1 MTRSP
6 HPSRSC
12 RIGING
18 FGRIGRNVLRASLLR
33 DDVEV
38 VAINHTCATAEDVA
52 YLIKFD
58 STHGPLMKY
67 ASNSAI
73 SALPNGNLSVNGRVI
88 HLMSERDLMKLD
100 WRPYGAE
107 YVAECTG
114 KFRSTATAQ
123 AHVVHGG
130 AKRVLISAPSP
141 DAPSMVYRVN
151 SEEYVAHRETSETV
165 VFSCASCT
173 TNCLA
178 PLLKVL
184 DNAFGIEQGL
194 MTTVHASTQ
203 SQHVL
208 DGYSAKDRRSGR
220 SAIGNIIPTTT
231 GASKAIR
238 AVLPHLAGKINGISV
253 RVPTTNVSMI
263 DLVVQTKTA
272 TTLQDMLGTFRQASE
287 GKLVGVL
294 EVEDQELVSCDF
306 LGRSCSAIID
316 SAASSELNANFFKIV
331 AWYDNEWSYSCRLLD
346 LLAMMNDTDGA

>member
-1 MTRSP
+1 
-6 HPSRSC
+6 
-12 RIGING
+12 
-18 FGRIGRNVLRASLLR
+18 
-33 DDVEV
+33 
-38 VAINHTCATAEDVA
+38 
-52 YLIKFD
+52 
-58 STHGPLMKY
+58 MKY
-67 ASNSAI
+67 ASTSAI
-73 SALPNGNLSVNGRVI
+73 TALPNGNLSVNGREI
-88 HLMSERDLMKLD
+88 HLMSERDLTKLD
-100 WRPYGAE
+100 WQRYGVD

-114 KFRSTATAQ
+114 KFRSISTAE

-151 SEEYVAHRETSETV
+151 SEEYTAHRQKDDAV

-184 DNAFGIEQGL
+184 DDGVGIEHGL

-231 GASKAIR
+231 GASKAIK
-238 AVLPHLAGKINGISV
+238 AVLPHLAGRINGISV

-263 DLVVQTKTA
+263 DLVVQTKEA
-272 TTLQDMLGTFRQASE
+272 TTLYDVLASFRQAAE
-287 GKLVGVL
+287 GSLYGVL

-316 SAASSELNANFFKIV
+316 AAASSQLNPNVSFQKHLFSTGLQSLTS
-331 AWYDNEWSYSCRLLD
+331 NCSSSSRLLRGTITSGPTPVAYSIFW
-346 LLAMMNDTDGA
+346 LSCMTQMQQ

>member
-1 MTRSP
+1 
-6 HPSRSC
+6 
-12 RIGING
+12 
-18 FGRIGRNVLRASLLR
+18 
-33 DDVEV
+33 
-38 VAINHTCATAEDVA
+38 
-52 YLIKFD
+52 
-58 STHGPLMKY
+58 MKY

-73 SALPNGNLSVNGRVI
+73 AALPNGNLSVNGREI
-88 HLMSERDLMKLD
+88 HLISERALNKLD
-100 WRPYGAE
+100 WRQHGAE

-114 KFRSTATAQ
+114 KFRSTTTAQ
-123 AHVVHGG
+123 EHVVHGG

-141 DAPSMVYRVN
+141 DAPSLVFRVN
-151 SEEYVAHRETSETV
+151 SNEYAVHREKSEAV

-184 DNAFGIEQGL
+184 DDGFGIEQGL

-238 AVLPHLAGKINGISV
+238 AVLPHLSGKINGISV
-253 RVPTTNVSMI
+253 RVPTTNVSMV
-263 DLVVQTKTA
+263 DLVVQTKTS
-272 TTLQDMLGTFRQASE
+272 TTLQGVLASFNQAAQGDLS
-287 GKLVGVL
+287 GVL

-316 SAASSELNANFFKIV
+316 AAASSQLNSNVSTLA
-331 AWYDNEWSYSCRLLD
+331 SCSLH
-346 LLAMMNDTDGA
+346 